1 MADLPQTTP
10 KMTKYVNV
18 VIIDYPH
25 ALQSA
30 IQGLKEL
37 LLLANKIA
45 ADNNADVH
53 FTIEVITHDQKDIP
67 QTIDLVILPPNLDGT
82 YFETPEPDLLQ
93 RIVDAHQNGAIICS
107 ACAGAFILAK
117 TGLINN
123 RTVTT
128 HWQLEQRFGETFPSI
143 SLNVERLLI
152 NDGDIIT
159 AGGLMSWIDLGME
172 IVAQFAKPSVMR
184 ALGKFLIVD
193 TGKREQKY
201 YVSFSPKLD
210 HGNKLILKVQHYIQA
225 NYSELLNVSVLA
237 EKAFMTERT
246 FYRQF
251 TEATTLK
258 PTEYVQK
265 IRVQKACELLESSSF
280 SFEQIALSVGYDDAN
295 SFRKVFNKIMGLS
308 PSSFRARFS

>member
-1 MADLPQTTP
+1 MADLPQTIP

-45 ADNNADVH
+45 AENNADIH
-53 FTIEVITHDQKDIP
+53 FTIDVIRHDQKDIP

-93 RIVDAHQNGAIICS
+93 RIVNAHKNGAVICS

-143 SLNVERLLI
+143 SLNVESLLI

-210 HGNKLILKVQHYIQA
+210 HGNKPILTVQHYIQA
-225 NYSELLNVSVLA
+225 NYSESLNVSVLA

-251 TEATTLK
+251 TEATNLK
-258 PTEYVQK
+258 PTVYVQK
-265 IRVQKACELLESSSF
+265 IRVQKACEMLESSSI